1 MNFFQSQ
8 ANARSQTKRLIFLFA
23 LAVLSLVILT
33 NLLVMGING
42 YLNLEGQALTL
53 SYFTE
58 QFDWLTFSIIGA
70 IVVTFI
76 LVGSIYKTASLS
88 GGGKVVAQ
96 SLDGTLINHSTNN
109 LQYKTLLNV
118 VEEMAIASGTPV
130 PQVYVLQKEQAINAF
145 AAGFS
150 TDDAVIGITQG
161 ALDCFNRDELQG
173 VIAHEFS
180 HVANGDMRL
189 NMRLTGILHGIL
201 LIGLLGYFIMRAS
214 AVGRRSKDGNKLIF
228 LGLGLLVIGYGG
240 TFFGNAIKATVSR
253 QREYLADASAV
264 QYTRNNVG
272 IANALKKIG
281 GYEAGSKLDT
291 PEAQSMSHAFFSN
304 ALSKK
309 FISFLSTHP
318 PLTKRIKALQ
328 PSWTGEFSKTRVLN
342 DAEIKANA
350 AGFSS
355 FAGSNESGA
364 TQTTDSIKNIR
375 EKSDQG
381 MKNQTALLAG
391 IGQLSDTRIALAK
404 TYLQDIPKELLETVR
419 SPVGAQAYVY
429 ALLLSDK
436 SAHDKF
442 SGKKNKLQDDKV
454 LSRQW
459 EYLLA
464 YLPSEIYSQT
474 KHIFEEVHALDI
486 KHRLPLLEIAM
497 PHLRQM
503 HSQRYEAML
512 TQMKYLVFVDSELS
526 IFEWSITNIVANYLK
541 TEFET
546 ADTKRVKYSS
556 AQEVRQHIEVMLSAL
571 LNEFCAQHEHQIML
585 KKAEDILRLSHLR
598 LRDEKSVSIEDFAGA
613 VSSLRLLDFNIKEK
627 LLQLCMVAVTQ
638 DKEYTPQEHEV
649 LRAVSECLG
658 CPMPPDVGDMR

>member
-8 ANARSQTKRLIFLFA
+8 ANARSQTKRLIFLFV
-23 LAVLSLVILT
+23 LAVLSLVVLA

-53 SYFTE
+53 SYMTDR
-58 QFDWLTFSIIGA
+58 FDWLTFLIISA
-70 IVVTFI
+70 IVVAFI

-88 GGGKVVAQ
+88 GGGKVVAE
-96 SLDGTLINHSTNN
+96 SLGGTSISHSTDN
-109 LQYKTLLNV
+109 LQYKILLNV

-130 PQVYVLQKEQAINAF
+130 PQVYVLQKEPAINAF

-161 ALDCFNRDELQG
+161 ALDCFNREELQG

-189 NMRLTGILHGIL
+189 NMRLTGVLHGIL

-214 AVGRRSKDGNKLIF
+214 AVGRRSKEGNKLVF
-228 LGLGLLVIGYGG
+228 LGLGLIVIGYGG
-240 TFFGNAIKATVSR
+240 TLFGNAIKASVSR

-264 QYTRNNVG
+264 QYTRDNQG

-304 ALSKK
+304 ALSNK
-309 FISFLSTHP
+309 FTSFLSTHP
-318 PLTKRIKALQ
+318 PLAKRIKALQ
-328 PSWTGEFSKTRVLN
+328 PNWTGEFSKTRVLN

-350 AGFSS
+350 AGFSQ
-355 FAGSNESGA
+355 FAGGESGS
-364 TQTTDSIKNIR
+364 TQTIDSVESMPENA
-375 EKSDQG
+375 SQG
-381 MKNQTALLAG
+381 GKNQAALLAG

-404 TYLQDIPKELLETVR
+404 NYLQAIPKELLETVR
-419 SPVGAQAYVY
+419 SPSGAQAYVY

-436 SAHDKF
+436 SANDK
-442 SGKKNKLQDDKV
+442 STVEKGKLREEQV

-464 YLPSEIYSQT
+464 YLPSEIYSNT
-474 KHIFEEVHALDI
+474 SAIFDQVHTLDI
-486 KHRLPLLEIAM
+486 RYRLPLLEIAL
-497 PHLRQM
+497 PNLRQIP
-503 HSQRYEAML
+503 SQRYEAML
-512 TQMKYLVFVDSELS
+512 TQMKYLVFVDNALS

-541 TEFET
+541 TEFEI
-546 ADTKRVKYSS
+546 ADTKQVKYST

-571 LNEFCAQHEHQIML
+571 LNEFCKRQEHQSIL
-585 KKAEDILRLSHLR
+585 KQAEDILRLTNLR
-598 LRDEKSVSIEDFAGA
+598 LLDEKSVSIEDFAGA
-613 VSSLRLLDFNIKEK
+613 VSKLRLLNYDVKEK
-627 LLQLCMVAVTQ
+627 LLQLCMFAVTQ
-638 DKEYTPQEHEV
+638 DKDYTPQEHEA

-658 CPMPPDVGDMR
+658 CPMPPDLGGTK